1 MAIPPDQKSSSANMP
16 SPLLA
21 MADSGLVIPAVCCLL
36 GVIFIKLLTKLY
48 HVRQE
53 FRRLQRQGLPMPPH
67 HLLFGHLPVVASIVR
82 SLPNRAAHG
91 YLADQIRTRYPDLDE
106 AFYLDLW
113 PFAPRMLMV
122 ISPQM
127 MHQYSQDRYLPK
139 HPTVSEFLKPLVG
152 NHNLVSMEGSMW
164 KQWRV
169 NFNPGFSASQVV
181 NLIPAIVD
189 EVVIFRDLLRVQA
202 NKSGIFQL
210 EELGLKLSFDI
221 IGRVVMDHRF
231 NSQRVDNS
239 MVSAI
244 RRQIDWSRF
253 GVDPSPLAQMNFFRP
268 VVQWY
273 NTRTMNSYLSH
284 QLSLRYSNICVE
296 DVKGKSIVDLALK
309 SHHVSNSYSVGNST
323 PVTSPITDA
332 AFKELLMSQIKVF
345 LFAGHD
351 TISASAVYVYHLLS
365 KYQSIL
371 ALVQEEHKNVFGPNI
386 DALPTILASNPY
398 TLNELPFTLAV
409 IKETLRLFPPAASAR
424 CGQSDFFLSSPS
436 NNTRFPT
443 EKCLVWSNHHGLHRN
458 PRYWIRPEEFLPERW
473 LVSEGDP
480 LYPAKDAWRPFEK
493 GPRSCIGQELAI
505 VELKVILALT
515 VREFKIEDAYTEWD
529 LRMGTAEKERAGVN
543 GERAY
548 QFIRSGGHP
557 SEFYPCTVKSLIS

>member
-1 MAIPPDQKSSSANMP
+1 MANIP

-36 GVIFIKLLTKLY
+36 GVMFIRLMTKLY
-48 HVRQE
+48 HVRRE
-53 FRRLQRQGLPMPPH
+53 FRGLQRQGLPMPPH
-67 HLLFGHLPVVASIVR
+67 HLLFGHLPLVASIVR
-82 SLPNRAAHG
+82 SLPKRAAHG
-91 YLADQIRTRYPDLDE
+91 YLANQVRLRYPDLDE

-139 HPTVSEFLKPLVG
+139 HPTVPEYLEPLVG
-152 NHNLVSMEGSMW
+152 RHNLVSLEGSMW
-164 KQWRV
+164 KQWRAK
-169 NFNPGFSASQVV
+169 FNPAFSASQVM

-189 EVVIFRDLLRVQA
+189 EVVIFRDLLRVRA
-202 NKSGIFQL
+202 SKSEIFQL
-210 EELGLKLSFDI
+210 EELALKLSFDI

-231 NSQRVDNS
+231 NSQRADNS
-239 MVSAI
+239 MVSAL
-244 RRQIDWSRF
+244 RRQNEWTKFGID
-253 GVDPSPLAQMNFFRP
+253 PNPLAQINVLRP

-284 QLSLRYSNICVE
+284 QLNLRYTNIRIE

-309 SHHVSNSYSVGNST
+309 SHHVSNPSPMGKST
-323 PVTSPITDA
+323 TITSPIVDA
-332 AFKELLMSQIKVF
+332 AFKELLMSQIKAF
-345 LFAGHD
+345 IFAGHD
-351 TISASAVYVYHLLS
+351 TTSASVVYVYHLLS
-365 KYQSIL
+365 KHPSIL
-371 ALVQEEHKNVFGPNI
+371 ALVQEEHKTAFGPNI
-386 DALPTILASNPY
+386 EALPTLLASNPHA
-398 TLNELPFTLAV
+398 LNELPVTLAV

-424 CGQSDFFLSSPS
+424 GGQPDFFLSCPS
-436 NNTRFPT
+436 NNTRLPT
-443 EKCLVWSNHHGLHRN
+443 EECLVWSNHHGLHRN
-458 PRYWIRPEEFLPERW
+458 PRYWVRPEEFLPERW

-480 LYPAKDAWRPFEK
+480 LYPIKDAWRPFEK

-505 VELKVILALT
+505 AELKVILALT
-515 VREFKIEDAYTEWD
+515 VREFKIEDAYREWD

-548 QFIRSGGHP
+548 QFIKNGGHP
-557 SEFYPCTVKSLIS
+557 SELYPCMVKSLIA